1 MTERAR
7 VSAYPRICVINSLWE
22 VYFLAVWLERSF
34 RRTKLWQISIVCF
47 ARACRAFCRY
57 FLRWWL
63 AGWSRVTRIQL
74 WEDSWEW
81 NEKERRVELKF
92 LIFYCLVSEIFLS
105 LFFNWSHERR
115 KRATFLNC
123 ICQIVQKSFSFWKNG
138 KRPSVSK
145 YRIACVFSS
154 RSDFLAVYLLPTH
167 NRIHS
172 CRRCGNLSENSSGS

>member
-34 RRTKLWQISIVCF
+34 RQILTNIYRVFCKSLSRILSLLSPLMTRGMISGHANPTVRRFMRMKRERETRRIKVSHFLSPSKRDFSI
-47 ARACRAFCRY
+47 
-57 FLRWWL
+57 
-63 AGWSRVTRIQL
+63 S
-74 WEDSWEW
+74 
-81 NEKERRVELKF
+81 F
-92 LIFYCLVSEIFLS
+92 LIGHTRDGSA
-105 LFFNWSHERR
+105 RR
-115 KRATFLNC
+115 LNC
-123 ICQIVQKSFSFWKNG
+123 ICQIVQKPSSSWKNG

-154 RSDFLAVYLLPTH
+154 RSDFLAVYSLPTH

-172 CRRCGNLSENSSGS
+172 CRCCGNLSENSSGS